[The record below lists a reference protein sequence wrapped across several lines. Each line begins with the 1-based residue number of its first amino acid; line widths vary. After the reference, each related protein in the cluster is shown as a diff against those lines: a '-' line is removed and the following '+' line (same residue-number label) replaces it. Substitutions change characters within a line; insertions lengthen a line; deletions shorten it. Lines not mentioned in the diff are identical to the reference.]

1 MPGPTVTV
9 SAYKRTF
16 VLGRDDKEKAH
27 LQKGGG
33 EKIPPAFASK
43 GGEGTKHSFLTFTGF
58 SAV

>member
-1 MPGPTVTV
+1 MT
-9 SAYKRTF
+9 K
-16 VLGRDDKEKAH
+16 KKAH